1 MLNGNHIESTTE
13 RLHPG
18 TQWSVGVGLGLEY
31 NISPTVGFFVEPRL
45 QHYFQN
51 SSGVETWQTEH
62 KAALSVPFG
71 LRINF

>member
-1 MLNGNHIESTTE
+1 
-13 RLHPG
+13 
-18 TQWSVGVGLGLEY
+18 VGVGLGLEY